1 MLTNTYQHPA
11 EVRCQRPPG
20 LAYRV
25 EASIAIPT
33 VPEPQAK
40 GVDKNQ
46 EADVGGNGIAK
57 LARAA
62 ARRCPRTLYEPAKPS
77 TSTT

>member
-1 MLTNTYQHPA
+1 MPA
-11 EVRCQRPPG
+11 PTR
-20 LAYRV
+20 
-25 EASIAIPT
+25 IAIPARGVDCDPT